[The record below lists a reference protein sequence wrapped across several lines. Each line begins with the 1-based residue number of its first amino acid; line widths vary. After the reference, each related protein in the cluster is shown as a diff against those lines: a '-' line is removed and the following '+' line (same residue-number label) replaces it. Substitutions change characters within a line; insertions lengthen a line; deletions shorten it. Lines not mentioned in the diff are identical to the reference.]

1 MNAPQHALHHQ
12 KKHLCAARQQQRGGF
27 ALGMVAGLLVGLAL
41 ALGVA
46 LYITKAPIPFVNKVP
61 QRTAEQD
68 TAETE
73 RNRSWD
79 PNAPLGGKNA
89 PRSGAGADGSG
100 AGSTAGAPTP
110 MPAVLPPAAL
120 PPGIATAPAVVQGT
134 GSTAASAASPAK
146 PAKDAA
152 KDPAAILAGGQAAPT
167 NSPAPG
173 VVTSTAP
180 ALEAFVY
187 FVQAGAYSR
196 SEEAEQQRAR
206 LALMGQAAKITER
219 EQAGRTMYR
228 VRVGP
233 FVSRD
238 PADALQSKLQEQSI
252 ESQIVRVERP

>member
-1 MNAPQHALHHQ
+1 MSALHFS
-12 KKHLCAARQQQRGGF
+12 ARRHTRQHRQAQHGGF
-27 ALGMVAGLLVGLAL
+27 ALGLVAGLLVGLAL

-46 LYITKAPIPFVNKVP
+46 LYITKAPVPFVNKVP

-79 PNAPLGGKNA
+79 PNAPLGGKSA
-89 PRSGAGADGSG
+89 PRAADGSG

-110 MPAVLPPAAL
+110 VPATLPP
-120 PPGIATAPAVVQGT
+120 PVATAPVMPTVMPTATPAVT
-134 GSTAASAASPAK
+134 PPATNTPAAK
-146 PAKDAA
+146 PAKD
-152 KDPAAILAGGQAAPT
+152 PASILAGGPTPPATPSTTSPPPVAA
-167 NSPAPG
+167 
-173 VVTSTAP
+173 TSTAP

-233 FVSRD
+233 FASRD
-238 PADALQSKLQEQSI
+238 PADALQSKLQDQSI